1 MSTPSVVVVIER
13 AKIEAINREHHL
25 CEQAYADALT
35 HAVTCGSML
44 AAVKADL
51 RHGEWGPWLKA
62 HFEGSDRTAQVYM
75 QLASV
80 PIENRSASADLP
92 TSIAGALKQ
101 VSTPRAPRAASPRE
115 AIGMVGGLED
125 DDDPAASRASAPDDS
140 QPSAWTDQH
149 SRRRVRVAEMLT
161 DAIAGL
167 ERASDPGLSPVAV
180 AELLRS
186 AEIKARQASAQLGEL
201 AFSFER

>member
-1 MSTPSVVVVIER
+1 MSAESVVVVIER

-25 CEQAYADALT
+25 CERAYADALS
-35 HAVTCGSML
+35 HAVACGSML
-44 AAVKADL
+44 TAVKADL
-51 RHGEWGPWLKA
+51 RHGDWGPWLKE
-62 HFEGSDRTAQVYM
+62 HFEGSDRTAQVYI
-75 QLASV
+75 QLAGT
-80 PIENRSASADLP
+80 PIETRRASADLP

-101 VSTPRAPRAASPRE
+101 ISTPRAPRAASPRE

-125 DDDPAASRASAPDDS
+125 DDEPGASRAAEARRS
-140 QPSAWTDQH
+140 QPNAWTDQH

-161 DAIAGL
+161 DALAGL
-167 ERASDPGLSPVAV
+167 ERASDPGLSPVAI

-186 AEIKARQASAQLGEL
+186 AEIKARQASAQLGDL